1 MIFIKKLSLFLIATI
16 LFNVSCTKTSTPAP
30 GSGNSTSANTISC
43 KINGAVFNSMNNSAN
58 YQYIQLMVVGSTG
71 DFLTKIDMTAVVSGK
86 VGTYDL
92 KGNANYT
99 LNKKITTAVY
109 GTFNLTKFDANLR
122 LVSGTFSYTTQDSTK
137 ITEGIFTDI
146 SY

>member
-1 MIFIKKLSLFLIATI
+1 MTFIKKLSLLSFATLI
-16 LFNVSCTKTSTPAP
+16 FSVSCTKTTTPTP
-30 GSGNSTSANTISC
+30 GSGSTTSANTISC
-43 KINGAVFNSMNNSAN
+43 KINGAVFNSATNNAS
-58 YQYIQLMVVGSTG
+58 YQFIQLMVVGSSG

-92 KGNANYT
+92 KDNANYT
-99 LNKKITTAVY
+99 LNKKISPAVY
-109 GTFNLTKFDANLR
+109 GTLNLTKFDANLR

-137 ITEGIFTDI
+137 ITEGIFTEV